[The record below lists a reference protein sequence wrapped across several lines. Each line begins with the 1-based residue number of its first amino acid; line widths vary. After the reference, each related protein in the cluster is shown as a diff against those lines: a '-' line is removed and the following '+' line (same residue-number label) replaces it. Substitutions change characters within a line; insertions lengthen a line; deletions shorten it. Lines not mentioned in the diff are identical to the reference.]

1 MVLSKAGGPR
11 ATLTRSDLKK
21 VYRKVL
27 SFYYLYLINLYACYF
42 AIGWAPSTFVST
54 RNKRS
59 DRKDYKPE
67 DFMDEEDLEV
77 NIKTLYRLSV
87 VLMAVLTFNV

>member
-27 SFYYLYLINLYACYF
+27 GFNYLYLINLYAYYF
-42 AIGWAPSTFVST
+42 AIGWTPSTFVSS

-59 DRKDYKPE
+59 DRKDFKPE

-77 NIKTLYRLSV
+77 NIKTLYRLFV
-87 VLMAVLTFNV
+87 VYLKN